1 MPYLRLISPDLPL
14 EQKRN
19 IAHELTRHA
28 LEALRLNADE
38 RENVSVTFLPYHLSN
53 YARGGQLLADG
64 DLPDYTLE
72 VAAPGLTRE
81 DKEHLVANLTEH
93 LRRLLYLEESDM
105 FRITILFFDLD
116 RANIAR
122 GGHFLDQLRAA

>member
-1 MPYLRLISPDLPL
+1 MAYLRLISPELPL

-28 LEALRLNADE
+28 LEALGLTADA
-38 RENVSVTFLPYHLSN
+38 REEISVIFEPYPLAN

-64 DLPDYTLE
+64 DLPDYRLE
-72 VAAPGLTRE
+72 IVAPGLTRE
-81 DKEHLVANLTEH
+81 DKERLVMDLTEH
-93 LRRLLYLEESDM
+93 LRHLLYLDENQLY
-105 FRITILFFDLD
+105 RISILFVDLE
-116 RANIAR
+116 RSNIAR